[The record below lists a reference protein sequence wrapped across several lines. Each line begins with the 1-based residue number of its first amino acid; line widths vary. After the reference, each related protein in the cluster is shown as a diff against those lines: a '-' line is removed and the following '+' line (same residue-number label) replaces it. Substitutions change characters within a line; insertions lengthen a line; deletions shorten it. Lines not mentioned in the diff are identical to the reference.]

1 MKKLLLRLLVED
13 DGPTAVEYGVLLALI
28 VIACIAAVN
37 TLASSTAASY
47 DNSAAEL
54 QGVLSS

>member
-1 MKKLLLRLLVED
+1 MKKLLFRLIVEV
-13 DGPTAVEYGVLLALI
+13 DGPTAVEYGVMLALI
-28 VIACIAAVN
+28 VATCIAAVN

-47 DNSAAEL
+47 DSSAAEL